1 MDKEILL
8 RDEVELIDGTKT
20 NKIKMREPT
29 RADMKFGVQFKDE
42 VEAEDKMIIRLSG
55 ISQEALDAMPLC
67 DSNKIRIALEE
78 MGATDYNPK
87 N

>member
-1 MDKEILL
+1 MYKEIEL

-20 NKIKMREPT
+20 NILNMKEPT
-29 RADMKFGVQFKDE
+29 RADMKFGFSFKDE
-42 VEAEDKMIIRLSG
+42 IEAEDQMVIRLTK
-55 ISQEALDAMPLC
+55 ISQESLDNMPIC
-67 DSNKIRIALEE
+67 DSNKVRDALAE